1 MKGGSLKKAQT
12 AIEYL
17 LLVALAVVAV
27 TAVAYLVKTILSG

>member
-1 MKGGSLKKAQT
+1 MKRGQG

-27 TAVAYLVKTILSG
+27 TAVAYFVKTILS